1 MLKALRSLLAGGE
14 GRGEPAGTMVQ
25 KVDGVPVLFQYGA
38 PVPSFDTWHDRQ
50 EPRQYVDLDGTW
62 AFCFDP
68 EDQGERDSWMDP
80 GYDDSGWS
88 KVEVPLPWD
97 LYETPGFGS
106 YDGSHWGEGSAFQD
120 GVAWYR
126 RTFTVPESWAGGE
139 ARCCLLGAGYAV
151 TVYLNGRVLGRH
163 EGGNTPF
170 ALEAG
175 PALRLGEENLLALRV
190 YRRPWYDSYTAA
202 KPTPITA
209 DHEIPARP
217 VDYWPYA
224 GVTRSL
230 YLECTSPVNVVKVL
244 VAPGSQGLAGG
255 PGSADTQGLA
265 GGPGSLVARVVVSNH
280 GDQPASCTCV
290 IDPGEGTGGQPA
302 SAAVDIPAGD
312 VRVVEMEVQV
322 PEARWWSPGDPACYR
337 GLVELRAQGQGGEVV
352 HDRLPVP
359 YGLRSVTVGRERLV
373 INGEPVFLK
382 GANWHEETAERGRSL
397 RPEDYAEVI
406 EQARSVGANA
416 LRNSHYNRHPSFYEQ
431 ADRQGLL
438 VLDEADN
445 FGLNPTQE
453 QLQRSR
459 YGLSRA
465 LVQAMVW
472 NQANH
477 PSVIAWSV
485 HNESSVNDKQ
495 VYRAWVSDLVQSAK
509 ALDLQRRPV
518 TWASWTSWDPAFDLA
533 DVVAFN
539 EYFGIQYGQDSDLG
553 RTLDTVHRSYPKKP
567 ILLTENGTWA
577 SLGWHGDASRRGTE
591 EWQDSK
597 LVAHWAQIRERPYVA
612 GYFHWLL
619 RDYKERKNYNQ
630 QHNGISM
637 MGLLTL
643 DGRPKRAAETF
654 RQAGL

>member
-1 MLKALRSLLAGGE
+1 MLEALRSLLGGGG
-14 GRGEPAGTMVQ
+14 GRGEPAATTLE
-25 KVDGVPVLFQYGA
+25 KVSGVPVLFQYGA

-50 EPRQYVDLDGTW
+50 EPRQYLDLDGTW

-68 EDQGERDSWMDP
+68 RDEGERDAWMDP

-88 KVEVPLPWD
+88 AVEVPLPWD

-106 YDGSHWGEGSAFQD
+106 YDGSRWGEGSAFRD
-120 GVAWYR
+120 GVAWFR
-126 RTFTVPESWAGGE
+126 RTFDVPGSWEGRHV
-139 ARCCLLGAGYAV
+139 RCCLLGVGYAV
-151 TVYLNGRVLGRH
+151 TVYLNGTVLGRH

-170 ALEAG
+170 ALDAG
-175 PALRLGEENLLALRV
+175 PGLRPGGQNLLALRV

-224 GVTRSL
+224 GVTRSV
-230 YLECTSPVNVVKVL
+230 YLECTSLLSVAKVL
-244 VAPGSQGLAGG
+244 VAPGGRATDQ
-255 PGSADTQGLA
+255 
-265 GGPGSLVARVVVSNH
+265 GPGSLLARVVVSNH
-280 GDQPASCTCV
+280 GDQPARCTCV
-290 IDPGEGTGGQPA
+290 LHPGEGTGGEPA
-302 SAAVDIPAGD
+302 RAPVDVPAGD
-312 VRVVEMEVQV
+312 VRVVEMEVGV
-322 PEARWWSPGDPACYR
+322 PGARWWSPEDPACYR
-337 GLVELRAQGQGGEVV
+337 AVAELRAPGPGAEEAVQDSLG
-352 HDRLPVP
+352 VP
-359 YGLRSVTVGRERLV
+359 YGLRTVAVGRERLL

-382 GANWHEETAERGRSL
+382 GANWHEETAERGRAL

-406 EQARSVGANA
+406 RQARGVGANA

-445 FGLNPTQE
+445 YGLNPTQQ
-453 QLQRSR
+453 QLQRTR

-485 HNESSVNDKQ
+485 HNESSANDKQ
-495 VYRAWVSDLVQSAK
+495 VYRAWVSDLVQAAK
-509 ALDLQRRPV
+509 ALDLQGRPV

-553 RTLDTVHRSYPKKP
+553 RTLDTVHRTYPAKP
-567 ILLTENGTWA
+567 IILTENGTWA
-577 SLGWHGDASRRGTE
+577 SLGWHGDANRRGTE
-591 EWQDSK
+591 EWQESK
-597 LVAHWAQIRERPYVA
+597 LVAHWAQIRERPYVG

-643 DGRPKRAAETF
+643 DGRPKKAADTF
-654 RQAGL
+654 RQAAV